1 MRDYPAGTTPLWES
15 SEESLDCPLLIA
27 RNTGANMSNADGG
40 PNAPS
45 RGGWFKSALAKAEGQ
60 YSFLKSLTVLSLFG
74 TLIGAYFQNLSA
86 YENKVTAQAQ
96 ADMTAA
102 TQTFADTSS
111 ALAAPLSLQRQLIND
126 YHNAI
131 VAGTDAQAT
140 GYETVNAQDINKA
153 YIRAYADLS
162 QNYNLLARK
171 VELYIDMASDL
182 TRNPTADG
190 TPLSEEIDM
199 SLLNAFGFDC
209 EQHMP
214 SFDRQNSKVVL
225 TDPKTK
231 KTLTIDWYSAKHHVL
246 AIETCFE
253 INHQAMTPV
262 KQWASGSAVDP
273 AQKTRFEQ
281 KTFDIFQKRD
291 SNQVLRLNAFM
302 SLAMFDIDKIRIK
315 YRPNG
320 FICGVPGVS
329 AALSLFG
336 KCTPVKTSGPLG

>member
-1 MRDYPAGTTPLWES
+1 
-15 SEESLDCPLLIA
+15 
-27 RNTGANMSNADGG
+27 MSNTDGD
-40 PNAPS
+40 PNTPA
-45 RGGWFKSALAKAEGQ
+45 RAGWFTSLLAKAERD

-96 ADMTAA
+96 ADMAAA
-102 TQTFADTSS
+102 TQTFTDTSS
-111 ALAAPLSLQRQLIND
+111 ALAASLNLQQRLITS
-126 YHNAI
+126 YHNA
-131 VAGTDAQAT
+131 VAADTDTEAT
-140 GYETVNAQDINKA
+140 SYETINARETYKSYA
-153 YIRAYADLS
+153 TAYAELS

-182 TRNPTADG
+182 NRNPTADG
-190 TPLSEEIDM
+190 TPLSQEIDM
-199 SLLNAFGFDC
+199 SLLNAYGFDC

-214 SFDRQNSKVVL
+214 SFERHARDKDGKEEDRSKVVL
-225 TDPKTK
+225 TDPKTR

-246 AIETCFE
+246 TIETCFE
-253 INHQAMTPV
+253 INQQAMIAV
-262 KQWASGSAVDP
+262 KQWASGSTVDP
-273 AQKTRFEQ
+273 AEKTRFVQ
-281 KTFDIFQKRD
+281 KTFDIFHARD

-336 KCTPVKTSGPLG
+336 KCAPVKTSGPLG

>member
-1 MRDYPAGTTPLWES
+1 
-15 SEESLDCPLLIA
+15 
-27 RNTGANMSNADGG
+27 MSNADGG
-40 PNAPS
+40 PPP
-45 RGGWFKSALAKAEGQ
+45 RRGWFTSLLTKAEGE

-96 ADMTAA
+96 ADMAAA
-102 TQTFADTSS
+102 TQTLTDTSG
-111 ALAAPLSLQRQLIND
+111 ALAASLNLQQRLITS
-126 YHNAI
+126 YHNA
-131 VAGTDAQAT
+131 VAAGTDTEAAS
-140 GYETVNAQDINKA
+140 YETMNARETYKS
-153 YIRAYADLS
+153 YVTAYAELS

-171 VELYIDMASDL
+171 VELNIDMASDL
-182 TRNPTADG
+182 NRNPTADG
-190 TPLSEEIDM
+190 TPLAQEIDM
-199 SLLNAFGFDC
+199 SLLNAYGFDC

-214 SFDRQNSKVVL
+214 SFERKNSRVVL

-253 INHQAMTPV
+253 INQQAMIAV
-262 KQWASGSAVDP
+262 KQWASASTVDP
-273 AQKTRFEQ
+273 AEKTRFVQ
-281 KTFDIFQKRD
+281 KTFDIFHTRD

-336 KCTPVKTSGPLG
+336 KCAPVKTSGPLG

>member
-1 MRDYPAGTTPLWES
+1 
-15 SEESLDCPLLIA
+15 
-27 RNTGANMSNADGG
+27 MSNADGG

-45 RGGWFKSALAKAEGQ
+45 RAGWFKSALAKAEGE

-96 ADMTAA
+96 ADMAAA
-102 TQTFADTSS
+102 TQTFTDASG
-111 ALAAPLSLQRQLIND
+111 ALAAPLNLQQRLITS
-126 YHNAI
+126 YHNA
-131 VAGTDAQAT
+131 VAAGTDTEAT
-140 GYETVNAQDINKA
+140 GFETMNARETYKTYTKA
-153 YIRAYADLS
+153 YAELS

-182 TRNPTADG
+182 NRNPTADG
-190 TPLSEEIDM
+190 TPLSQEIDM

-214 SFDRQNSKVVL
+214 SFERQNSKVVL
-225 TDPKTK
+225 TDPKTN

-253 INHQAMTPV
+253 INHQAMIPV
-262 KQWASGSAVDP
+262 KQWASGSTVDA
-273 AQKTRFEQ
+273 AQKTKFEQ
-281 KTFDIFQKRD
+281 KTFDIFHTRD

-320 FICGVPGVS
+320 FICGVPGLS

-336 KCTPVKTSGPLG
+336 KCAPVKTSGPLG